1 MDYFYEYINTFDLN
15 NENISLKYH
24 HSIRVMEKMLSLS
37 QELSLNEEDTYL
49 AKMIGLLHDIG
60 RFYQI
65 TTYHTFSDRIL
76 DHGDYGANLLIKENF
91 IKNFKIKEEDYPVVY
106 VSIKYHN
113 KYKIPRNLSPR
124 EELFLKMIR
133 DADKMDIFYIL
144 SNNQN
149 LTTDNSDISKNII
162 SDFYK
167 KKPINYQ
174 NIKNN
179 NDRIILSLAMS
190 YDLNYSYSCNYLI
203 KNNIIKN
210 IYNHINNKTIFK
222 EYFHFINEYLIER
235 SDYNVR

>member
-1 MDYFYEYINTFDLN
+1 MDYFYEYVRTFNLDDK
-15 NENISLKYH
+15 NISLKYH
-24 HSIRVMEKMLSLS
+24 HSIRVMKKMLFLS
-37 QELSLNEEDTYL
+37 HELSLNEEDTYL

-65 TTYHTFSDRIL
+65 TAYHTFSDHIL
-76 DHGDYGANLLIKENF
+76 DHGDYGANLLIKEKL
-91 IKNFKIKEEDYPVVY
+91 IKKFKIKEEDYPVVY
-106 VSIKYHN
+106 TSIKYHN
-113 KYKIPRNLSPR
+113 KYKIPSTLSPR

-133 DADKMDIFYIL
+133 DADKIDIFYIL
-144 SNNQN
+144 SNNKN
-149 LTTDNSDISKNII
+149 LIIDNIDISKNII

-167 KKPINYQ
+167 KKPINYRD
-174 NIKNN
+174 IKNN

-210 IYNHINNKTIFK
+210 IYNLINNKTIFK

-235 SDYNVR
+235 SGYNVR